1 MRRGDLR
8 ARRGDIDPGTQP
20 VYSCWNH
27 RKETRV
33 KLLCTADLHLG
44 RSIPLPAGVSQE
56 AHGPARAWRLICDMA
71 VDEGV
76 DALLIAGDAI
86 DSARSYAEGM
96 ATFRHGLRRLQAA
109 GIPVVLTAGNHD
121 WNLLPEAAMG
131 FPGVRPL
138 GLAGRWETC
147 GLGDI
152 TIAGWSFP
160 GRHYRES
167 PMQGY
172 PGNVGG
178 RTVGLL
184 HCDLSGGDSPYAPV
198 TVGEL
203 EACPA
208 EKWVLGHMHVP
219 MESGRVFYP
228 GSPVGL
234 NSGETGPR
242 SVVMLDTER
251 MSIRRIPLPVLE
263 WKMITITGA
272 DLVDPDE
279 SIASLVERILDGETG
294 SVLTGFRVLFRGRTH
309 RSRDF
314 GKAAAALD
322 NTCYSGY
329 FIHQAINDTK
339 PMLDVGEV
347 ARGRR
352 MSSLLAREITL
363 MEPDS
368 VEYSVGLELL
378 EELLEQEHGVED

>member
-1 MRRGDLR
+1 
-8 ARRGDIDPGTQP
+8 
-20 VYSCWNH
+20 
-27 RKETRV
+27 V

-44 RSIPLPAGVSQE
+44 RSIPLPESVSQE
-56 AHGPARAWRLICDMA
+56 AHGPARAWRLICDTA
-71 VDEGV
+71 IDERV

-86 DSARSYAEGM
+86 DSAKSYAEGM

-131 FPGVRPL
+131 FPGVVPL
-138 GLAGRWETC
+138 GLAGRWETHR
-147 GLGDI
+147 LGEI

-160 GRHYRES
+160 GRHYRET
-167 PMQGY
+167 PMDCF
-172 PGNVGG
+172 PGSSDG

-198 TVGEL
+198 TLGEL
-203 EACPA
+203 EACPVDR
-208 EKWVLGHMHVP
+208 WVLGHMHVP

-242 SVVMLDTER
+242 SVVMLDTDG
-251 MSIRRIPLPVLE
+251 MTMRRIPIPVLE
-263 WKMITITGA
+263 WKMVTITEA
-272 DLVDPDE
+272 DLVEPDE
-279 SIASLVERILDGETG
+279 SIASLVERMLDSEVG
-294 SVLTGFRVLFRGRTH
+294 SVLTGFRVLFRGRT
-309 RSRDF
+309 RRRRDF
-314 GKAAAALD
+314 GRAAATLD
-322 NTCYSGY
+322 NSCYSGY

-339 PMLDVGEV
+339 PWLDINEL

-363 MEPDS
+363 MEPGS

-378 EELLEQEHGVED
+378 AELLAQERGVED